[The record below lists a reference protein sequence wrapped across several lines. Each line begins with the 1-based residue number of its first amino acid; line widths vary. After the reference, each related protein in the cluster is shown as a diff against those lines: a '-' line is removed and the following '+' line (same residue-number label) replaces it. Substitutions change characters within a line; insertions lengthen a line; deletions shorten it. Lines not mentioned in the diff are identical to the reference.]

1 MDLLLGP
8 FLLIMDYFFINNEL
22 WPKPTNAIRRV
33 AEPVLAVKHGRV
45 GGALAYT
52 QLAT

>member
-1 MDLLLGP
+1 MDY
-8 FLLIMDYFFINNEL
+8 FLLIMDYG
-22 WPKPTNAIRRV
+22 PSQPMQIRCV

-52 QLAT
+52 QAHS